1 MYVDQVGCFTGRV
14 ANVSLLLVQVSS
26 VIPVVQLTFRLARRL
41 LSQLIAVKVDV
52 LGKVRLVR
60 RFSEQSTK
68 LSTVQLLK
76 SKVVIWFV
84 FMYRYVNEVALVTS
98 SSVSSFDEAVS
109 EAIPFPQ
116 IFTELPNNG

>member
-1 MYVDQVGCFTGRV
+1 MGRV
-14 ANVSLLLVQVSS
+14 ENVSLLLVQVSS
-26 VIPVVQLTFRLARRL
+26 VIPVAPLTFRLARRL